1 VAVGVLCYVLG
12 IIWVF
17 LFPLVCITTGE
28 SKCRGTYM
36 SENALLPG
44 AGRVAFNRQQLSQ
57 SLDLAQQLRQ
67 APTTLAQ
74 QELIADRLRLVDH
87 TVDVDI
93 SARRGIVQAVARPW
107 PADDRKEAL
116 VLCAMLN
123 ARTSSTL
130 TAALAAEVFV
140 VLSQAKWLSKNVIL
154 LVVNDQES
162 LQGWLHRYHSAN
174 LVDDE
179 DGDGDDVSRAGVIRG
194 ALVLDVSTASRLLG
208 NDVREELD
216 ILIHG
221 VNGRL
226 PNMDLINTIVRTT
239 PRYMRAAFDQQSNR
253 GTDGFHSLAS
263 VAHQTLDDVA
273 LRFKLD
279 QQVKEQG
286 HDYVVKMESL
296 FRFMRGTAMGPTGLH
311 AFFLDKGVDSLTLS
325 LELSNDSTVQM
336 SHSEED
342 VRYLLGL
349 AQVTESTVRSL
360 SNLSEKLHQSYY
372 LYLMPSTYQFVSIG
386 EYSGPLLLVLAPLLT
401 ALASLLFRGASPSP
415 CSKSSPAPATST
427 TTSTSKSTS
436 TSSSS
441 STSASLSSAPRTEST
456 MAPQS
461 SNSNLS
467 LSCLLFSMSL
477 AAGIALLRVCKT
489 ANAGTSL
496 RPLAIYLSSVA
507 GITSAD
513 SKFVWHTSAVS
524 SDGDGL
530 LVDALGWIISYA
542 GVFVAFF
549 VVVLPLA
556 KLQLSTTPSITTPGH
571 MAAPGG
577 AKSHCDSY
585 WQPLKCCLMVFL
597 VIAHGAIGMVSFP
610 FAMLSGLMCA
620 PVYATAR
627 PGSWLTLVLLALT
640 AMPVQVLILRA
651 GVADPQMW
659 GVSGQ
664 SASVDSSGSSTD
676 ELVNYLVSWLMND
689 AGVDVVE
696 AVQALMFGLRSF
708 NSLHL
713 AYICVVQ
720 APAQLMGWAIW
731 LDRS

>member
-1 VAVGVLCYVLG
+1 
-12 IIWVF
+12 
-17 LFPLVCITTGE
+17 
-28 SKCRGTYM
+28 
-36 SENALLPG
+36 
-44 AGRVAFNRQQLSQ
+44 
-57 SLDLAQQLRQ
+57 
-67 APTTLAQ
+67 
-74 QELIADRLRLVDH
+74 
-87 TVDVDI
+87 
-93 SARRGIVQAVARPW
+93 
-107 PADDRKEAL
+107 
-116 VLCAMLN
+116 
-123 ARTSSTL
+123 
-130 TAALAAEVFV
+130 
-140 VLSQAKWLSKNVIL
+140 
-154 LVVNDQES
+154 
-162 LQGWLHRYHSAN
+162 LQGWLHRYHSSN

-179 DGDGDDVSRAGVIRG
+179 DEDGDDVSRAGVIRG
-194 ALVLDVSTASRLLG
+194 ALVLDVSTASRLFG
-208 NDVREELD
+208 NDVRGELD

-239 PRYMRAAFDQQSNR
+239 PRYMRAAFDQQSTR

-273 LRFKLD
+273 MTFKLD

-325 LELSNDSTVQM
+325 LELSDDSTVQM

-401 ALASLLFRGASPSP
+401 ALASLLFRATPPSP
-415 CSKSSPAPATST
+415 CSKSISAPATST
-427 TTSTSKSTS
+427 LTSTSTSKSTS
-436 TSSSS
+436 TSSSTS
-441 STSASLSSAPRTEST
+441 ASTSTSKSTSASSSAAQTEST

-524 SDGDGL
+524 SDGDDL

-556 KLQLSTTPSITTPGH
+556 KLQLSTRPSITTPGH
-571 MAAPGG
+571 MAAPSG

-640 AMPVQVLILRA
+640 AMPVQVLIMRA

-676 ELVNYLVSWLMND
+676 ERVNYLVSWLMND

-731 LDRS
+731 LDRSS